1 MLDSQARRFV
11 EPVLRRAALALRRL
25 GVSANVVSLTAL
37 LIGLAAAGSVAGGR
51 PGLAIALL
59 WISGTLDA
67 VDGTL
72 ARLTAG
78 TPIGAILDIT
88 FDRVVETAVIAALAW
103 RHPALRFELLLL
115 VGAIAVAMS
124 LFLSIAAAVIN
135 RSVKSFHYA
144 PGLGERTEAFLF
156 LTAMIA
162 DQRRLALWTAL
173 FIALIVIT
181 MGQRLW
187 HAARLLG
194 S

>member
-11 EPVLRRAALALRRL
+11 EPVLRHAALALRRL
-25 GVSANVVSLTAL
+25 GVSANAVSLTAL
-37 LIGLAAAGSVAGGR
+37 LVGLGAATAVALGHT
-51 PGLAIALL
+51 LVAIALL
-59 WISGTLDA
+59 WVSGTLDA

-72 ARLTAG
+72 ARLTAS

-88 FDRVVETAVIAALAW
+88 FDRVVETTVIAALAW

-135 RSVKSFHYA
+135 RSAKSFHYA
-144 PGLGERTEAFLF
+144 PGLGERTEAFLC
-156 LTAMIA
+156 LTAMIV
-162 DQRRLALWTAL
+162 DQRRLAWWAAL
-173 FIALIVIT
+173 FIAMIVIT
-181 MGQRLW
+181 MGQRLR
-187 HAARLLG
+187 HAARLLA

>member
-11 EPVLRRAALALRRL
+11 EPAFRVAALALRRL
-25 GVSANVVSLTAL
+25 GISANAVSLTAL
-37 LIGLAAAGSVAGGR
+37 LVGLGAAGGIVSGR

-59 WISGTLDA
+59 WISGCLDA

-88 FDRVVETAVIAALAW
+88 FDRIVETAAIAALAW

-115 VGAIAVAMS
+115 VGAIAIAMS

-144 PGLGERTEAFLF
+144 PGLGERTEAFLC
-156 LTAMIA
+156 LTVMIA
-162 DQRRLALWTAL
+162 DQRRLALWSAI
-173 FIALIVIT
+173 FIAMIVVT
-181 MGQRLW
+181 MAQRLW
-187 HAARLLG
+187 YAARQLAR
-194 S
+194 